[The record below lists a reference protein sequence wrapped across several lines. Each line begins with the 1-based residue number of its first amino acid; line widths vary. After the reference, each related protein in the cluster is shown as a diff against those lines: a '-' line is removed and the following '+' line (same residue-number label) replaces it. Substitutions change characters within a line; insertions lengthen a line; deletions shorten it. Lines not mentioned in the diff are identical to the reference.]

1 MFLLQKKGL
10 ILVFVVLVVVSMDV
24 QAAVDSCLYDCKVE
38 RINCV
43 RDPNRCPDF
52 QSCLK
57 NCITPFIRC
66 MEKCSEK
73 RELLSKF
80 FQDDGKEG

>member
-43 RDPNRCPDF
+43 R
-52 QSCLK
+52 SKLLK
-57 NCITPFIRC
+57 KLHNAFYKVYGE
-66 MEKCSEK
+66 M
-73 RELLSKF
+73 L
-80 FQDDGKEG
+80 